1 MALTTQDRLL
11 IEQRIANEAKSTG
24 VAYALWYFTGVF
36 GGHRFYLGR
45 PGSAIAQL
53 CLTILGLMSI
63 GGPIGF
69 ILLAILA
76 IWIVIDAFMIPGMI
90 QEHKDGL
97 RERLSSEAA
106 HETRGLY

>member
-1 MALTTQDRLL
+1 MALNTQDRIP
-11 IEQRIANEAKSTG
+11 IEQRVTNEAKSTG

-53 CLTILGLMSI
+53 FLTILGLISI

-69 ILLAILA
+69 VLLAILA
-76 IWIVIDAFMIPGMI
+76 IWIVIDAFLIPGMI
-90 QEHKDGL
+90 RQHKDSI
-97 RERLSSEAA
+97 RETLSSSAA
-106 HETRGLY
+106 PETRGLY